1 MDVHLAAVGKF
12 GEQHEGLAL
21 RGRRHR
27 SNTLG
32 GTLGPPARFQLR
44 SVKQQ
49 TYALNANTARPRS
62 ADTLRFLGTSV

>member
-32 GTLGPPARFQLR
+32 STLGPGRFQLR